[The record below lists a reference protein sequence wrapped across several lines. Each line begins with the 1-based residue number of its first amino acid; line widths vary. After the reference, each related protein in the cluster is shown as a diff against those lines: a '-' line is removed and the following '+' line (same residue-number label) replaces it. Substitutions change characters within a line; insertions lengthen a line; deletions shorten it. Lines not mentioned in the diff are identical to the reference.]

1 MAKPRTTSRLEARI
15 SPERHVMLKR
25 AAYLQGK
32 TMKDFV
38 VATVQDAARRAIGE
52 AEIFRLTVS
61 DQETFACALLSP
73 PPPTPAM
80 ERAFARHRALL
91 HTE

>member
-1 MAKPRTTSRLEARI
+1 MRPIAILSNPEWPWGFSSR
-15 SPERHVMLKR
+15 P
-25 AAYLQGK
+25 
-32 TMKDFV
+32 V

-80 ERAFARHRALL
+80 ERAFARRRALL